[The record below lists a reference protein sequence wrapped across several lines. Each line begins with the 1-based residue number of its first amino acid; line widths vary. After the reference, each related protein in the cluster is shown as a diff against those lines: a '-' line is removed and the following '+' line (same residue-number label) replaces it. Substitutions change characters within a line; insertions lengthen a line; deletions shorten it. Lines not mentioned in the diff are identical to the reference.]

1 MVIIMTRLE
10 IIENILVG
18 TKQFSKEVARQI
30 ISTITLD
37 EPEAIIPR
45 AELKPIIKALYANG
59 QSVKDADLKEF
70 FKEVL
75 QEDLSLKNIQ
85 VGLTRDEL
93 IVTLKSKR

>member
-1 MVIIMTRLE
+1 MTRLE

-18 TKQFSKEVARQI
+18 TKELSKEVSKQI
-30 ISTITLD
+30 INTITMD

-45 AELKPIIKALYANG
+45 VELRPIIKALHANG
-59 QSVKDADLKEF
+59 QSVKDVDLKEF

-75 QEDLSLKNIQ
+75 QEDFLLKNIQ

>member
-1 MVIIMTRLE
+1 MTRLE

-18 TKQFSKEVARQI
+18 TKELSKEVARQI
-30 ISTITLD
+30 IATFTWE

-45 AELKPIIKALYANG
+45 VELRPIIKALHANG
-59 QSVKDADLKEF
+59 QSVKDVDLKEF

-75 QEDLSLKNIQ
+75 QEDLPFKNIQ

>member
-1 MVIIMTRLE
+1 MTRLE

-18 TKQFSKEVARQI
+18 TKELSKEVANQI
-30 ISTITLD
+30 IKTITWD
-37 EPEAIIPR
+37 EPEAVIPR
-45 AELKPIIKALYANG
+45 AELRPIIKALYADG
-59 QSVKDADLKEF
+59 KSVKDADLKEF

-85 VGLTRDEL
+85 VGLTREEL

>member
-1 MVIIMTRLE
+1 MTRLE

-18 TKQFSKEVARQI
+18 TKELSKEVSRQI
-30 ISTITLD
+30 IETFTWE
-37 EPEAIIPR
+37 EPEAVVPR
-45 AELKPIIKALYANG
+45 SELRPIIKALHANG

-75 QEDLSLKNIQ
+75 QEDFLLKNIQ

>member
-1 MVIIMTRLE
+1 MTRLE

-18 TKQFSKEVARQI
+18 TKELSKEVARQI
-30 ISTITLD
+30 IATFTWE

-45 AELKPIIKALYANG
+45 VELRPIIKALHANG
-59 QSVKDADLKEF
+59 QSVKDVDLKEF

-75 QEDLSLKNIQ
+75 QEDFLLKNIQ

>member
-1 MVIIMTRLE
+1 MTRLE

-18 TKQFSKEVARQI
+18 TKELSKEVSKQI
-30 ISTITLD
+30 INTITMD

-45 AELKPIIKALYANG
+45 VELRPIIKALHANG
-59 QSVKDADLKEF
+59 QSVKDVDLKEF

-75 QEDLSLKNIQ
+75 KEDFLLKNIQ

>member
-1 MVIIMTRLE
+1 MTRLE

-18 TKQFSKEVARQI
+18 TKELSKEVSKQI
-30 ISTITLD
+30 INTITMD

-45 AELKPIIKALYANG
+45 VELRPIIKALHANG
-59 QSVKDADLKEF
+59 QSVKDVDLKEF
-70 FKEVL
+70 FTRVLKEDFL
-75 QEDLSLKNIQ
+75 LKNIQ

>member
-1 MVIIMTRLE
+1 MTRLE
-10 IIENILVG
+10 IIENVLVG
-18 TKQFSKEVARQI
+18 TKELSKEVSKQI
-30 ISTITLD
+30 INTITMD

-45 AELKPIIKALYANG
+45 VELRPIIKALHANG
-59 QSVKDADLKEF
+59 QSVKDVDLKEF

-75 QEDLSLKNIQ
+75 QEDLPLKNIQ